1 MKLYHGSTYAVR
13 KPSSLRGRANTD
25 FGRGFYTTTSRE
37 QAEKWALIKKNRL
50 GNTARAIVSCYDFD
64 EKSLN
69 DDALR
74 VMHFDGP
81 TAQWLDFVVGN
92 RRGAALHDY
101 DLVMGPVANDKLYAT
116 IQLYEQGILSTS
128 ATIDQLQTH
137 VLFDQLSFHTKEAC
151 DRLTFV
157 DAIEITE

>member
-64 EKSLN
+64 ERLLN

-101 DLVMGPVANDKLYAT
+101 DLVMGPVANDKTLRHDSIVRT
-116 IQLYEQGILSTS
+116 RHSFHLGDDRSTS
-128 ATIDQLQTH
+128 DPRIVRSVVFPYERSQ
-137 VLFDQLSFHTKEAC
+137 
-151 DRLTFV
+151 
-157 DAIEITE
+157 

>member
-1 MKLYHGSTYAVR
+1 MKLYHGSTYVVR
-13 KPSSLRGRANTD
+13 RPTSSRGRANTD

-64 EKSLN
+64 ERLLN

-81 TAQWLDFVVGN
+81 TAQWLDFVAGN
-92 RRGAALHDY
+92 RRGAVLHEY
-101 DLVMGPVANDKLYAT
+101 DLVLGPVANDKLYAT

-137 VLFDQLSFHTKEAC
+137 VLFDQLSFHTREAC
-151 DRLTFV
+151 DRLVFTNTFEV
-157 DAIEITE
+157 T